1 MSDNQKKQCIACAQP
16 IYKDAKICPYCGTQ
30 QPPPKSS
37 SGCSTIIG
45 GAVIVFI
52 ILARASNTCSSS
64 NSKTISQQPIQTE
77 VKTNQ
82 QVTPVLPNDT
92 KNSYSTS
99 VSKPSNTTQSR
110 HNMPSTIVDNSTTQA
125 STKTQTEDIRS
136 LQKTDNQNTTT
147 SFKET
152 QQAQQE
158 INQQE
163 NSKKEERQRK
173 KQERKL
179 KKQEKK
185 NRQTE

>member
-30 QPPPKSS
+30 QPKRS

-52 ILARASNTCSSS
+52 ILAIASNTCSSS

-179 KKQEKK
+179 KKQDKK

>member
-52 ILARASNTCSSS
+52 ILAIASKTCSSS

-110 HNMPSTIVDNSTTQA
+110 HNMPSTIVDNSTAQA

-152 QQAQQE
+152 QQE

>member
-1 MSDNQKKQCIACAQP
+1 
-16 IYKDAKICPYCGTQ
+16 
-30 QPPPKSS
+30 
-37 SGCSTIIG
+37 
-45 GAVIVFI
+45 
-52 ILARASNTCSSS
+52 
-64 NSKTISQQPIQTE
+64 
-77 VKTNQ
+77 
-82 QVTPVLPNDT
+82 
-92 KNSYSTS
+92 
-99 VSKPSNTTQSR
+99 
-110 HNMPSTIVDNSTTQA
+110 MPSTIVDNSTTQA

-152 QQAQQE
+152 QQAQQG

>member
-1 MSDNQKKQCIACAQP
+1 MSDTQKWKKCPRCGMEIPEDAQ
-16 IYKDAKICPYCGTQ
+16 ICHYCREI
-30 QPPPKSS
+30 QPPPKQSS
-37 SGCSTIIG
+37 FGCSTIIG

-52 ILARASNTCSSS
+52 ILAIASNTCSSS
-64 NSKTISQQPIQTE
+64 NSKTTSQQPIQTE

-82 QVTPVLPNDT
+82 QETPVLQNDT

-99 VSKPSNTTQSR
+99 VSKPSNTTRSR
-110 HNMPSTIVDNSTTQA
+110 QNMPSTIEDNTTTQTG
-125 STKTQTEDIRS
+125 TKTQTEDIS
-136 LQKTDNQNTTT
+136 SIQKTDNKNTTT

-152 QQAQQE
+152 QQE